1 MSLTTGCRNA
11 DEALAYVDKSIDN
24 VADLDVIWE
33 TREVV
38 EMLEDIRSLL
48 VLGSITPGTF
58 TPDAEVGGH
67 RG

>member
-11 DEALAYVDKSIDN
+11 DEALAYVDKTIDN
-24 VADLDVIWE
+24 VADIDVIWE

-58 TPDAEVGGH
+58 TPDVEIGG
-67 RG
+67 RS